1 MSESENKAKPVLS
14 REEKRLLRI
23 REDMKSRK
31 PKFTRMN
38 YWLLDRID
46 EDTWRNPRGLDN
58 KIRLER
64 KGFPSKVKIGYRKPR
79 KIRGLHPSGF
89 REIIVHNV
97 ADLELVDPTKEA
109 IRIASTVGMRKRE
122 QILNRAR
129 ELGIRVLNP

>member
-46 EDTWRNPRGLDN
+46 EDT
-58 KIRLER
+58 
-64 KGFPSKVKIGYRKPR
+64 Y
-79 KIRGLHPSGF
+79 
-89 REIIVHNV
+89 IIEE
-97 ADLELVDPTKEA
+97 DG
-109 IRIASTVGMRKRE
+109 ASH
-122 QILNRAR
+122 I
-129 ELGIRVLNP
+129 

>member
-23 REDMKSRK
+23 REDMKNRK

-97 ADLELVDPTKEA
+97 TDLELVDPTKEA

>member
-89 REIIVHNV
+89 REIIVYNV

>member
-1 MSESENKAKPVLS
+1 MSESENKVKPVLS

-89 REIIVHNV
+89 REIIVYNV

>member
-23 REDMKSRK
+23 REDMKNRK

-89 REIIVHNV
+89 REIIVYNV